1 MRMKKLSFVALAAA
15 ILLGT
20 GSCQKEETLETTTID
35 QVDQEV
41 VAENLLVELDE
52 LTDEGIDLKLSVL
65 KSATVERMYLG
76 DGCAVIT
83 FDKESMPQKMVI
95 DFGDGCVGK
104 DEKTRSGKIIIT
116 SSAFENL
123 SFERVKTFE
132 NFVVDGEKVEG
143 TITKK
148 ITFSEEELTR
158 VALIVEDVSVTF
170 EDNTT
175 FTRKGNLTRE
185 HSFGIPGVRAD
196 DANKTWGE
204 VVTKRAN
211 GATITKTIEET
222 TPLLYKV
229 LCRQIVSGIA
239 TFSNGD
245 STWTIDYGNGDC
257 DNTATVTRNGETR
270 TVKLRK

>member
-1 MRMKKLSFVALAAA
+1 MKKLSFVALATA
-15 ILLGT
+15 ILLGA
-20 GSCQKEETLETTTID
+20 GSCQKLETLVTTSID

-52 LTDEGIDLKLSVL
+52 ITDEGIDMKLSEL
-65 KSATVERMYLG
+65 KSGTVERMYLN
-76 DGCAVIT
+76 DDCPLIT
-83 FDKESMPQKMVI
+83 FDKESTPQKMVI
-95 DFGDGCVGK
+95 DFGDECVGK

-132 NFVVDGEKVEG
+132 NFMVDSEKVEG

-148 ITFSEEELTR
+148 ITFNDEELTR
-158 VALIVEDVSVTF
+158 VAVIVEDVSVTF

-196 DANKTWGE
+196 DVTTTWGD

-211 GATITKTIEET
+211 GATITKTIDEA
-222 TPLLYKV
+222 TPLLYRV
-229 LCRQIVSGIA
+229 LCRQIVSGIV

-257 DNTATVTRNGETR
+257 DNTATVTRDGETR
-270 TVKLRK
+270 MVKLRK

>member
-1 MRMKKLSFVALAAA
+1 MKKLSFVALAAA

-76 DGCAVIT
+76 DGCPVIT

-229 LCRQIVSGIA
+229 LCKQIVSGIA